1 MTNLFPTKNEL
12 IRIHETDF
20 KTIKRLPDFD
30 VDTVVVALQKI
41 GQFELII
48 EVITLVGRVG
58 RSLVFSYP
66 ETLGCDVIL
75 YAVVVYFHQ
84 RLGAVPLNAGQNQ
97 SKMPHNARI
106 SLKYAG

>member
-41 GQFELII
+41 GQFQLII
-48 EVITLVGRVG
+48 VVITC
-58 RSLVFSYP
+58 FSSFY
-66 ETLGCDVIL
+66 DIL
-75 YAVVVYFHQ
+75 FVSQ
-84 RLGAVPLNAGQNQ
+84 
-97 SKMPHNARI
+97 
-106 SLKYAG
+106 